1 MLVDV
6 VVVLVELE
14 EGEAVD
20 KSGFVPPSIEV
31 TNGSLVVGECELV
44 CSEIDVEWPVVAS
57 LEVGSVAKDVYPVE
71 WLVAE
76 EDDEGKLVL
85 LVVRSSGLEVT
96 DVASVDVDIF
106 EDEFSLEVG

>member
-6 VVVLVELE
+6 VVVIVELD

-31 TNGSLVVGECELV
+31 TTGSLVLGECELV
-44 CSEIDVEWPVVAS
+44 CSEIDVEWSVVAS
-57 LEVGSVAKDVYPVE
+57 LEVGSVTKDVVPDE

-76 EDDEGKLVL
+76 EDEEGKSML
-85 LVVRSSGLEVT
+85 LVVRSS
-96 DVASVDVDIF
+96 
-106 EDEFSLEVG
+106 